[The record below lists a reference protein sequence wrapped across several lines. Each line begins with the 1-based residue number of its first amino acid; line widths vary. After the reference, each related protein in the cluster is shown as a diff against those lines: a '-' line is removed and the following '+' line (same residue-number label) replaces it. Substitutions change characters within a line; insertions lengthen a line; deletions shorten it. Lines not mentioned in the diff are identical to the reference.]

1 MLMSVSA
8 NVEAAANGEHLYRLL
23 REKDPG
29 FLAVLELAVD
39 RVDRELCGE
48 CPETARR

>member
-8 NVEAAANGEHLYRLL
+8 NVEAAANGEHLFRLL

-39 RVDRELCGE
+39 RVDRELHGE
-48 CPETARR
+48 CAETARR